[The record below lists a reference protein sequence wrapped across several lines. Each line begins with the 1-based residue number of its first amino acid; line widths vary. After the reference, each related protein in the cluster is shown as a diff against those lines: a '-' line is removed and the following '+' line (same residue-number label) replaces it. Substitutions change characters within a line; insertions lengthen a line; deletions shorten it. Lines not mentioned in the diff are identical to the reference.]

1 MMMLTQV
8 VWHVSSLLVSNT
20 KQMVVCVIHDIVDTA
35 CKEDW
40 QPNMVSPSL
49 KDLQQ
54 AVRH

>member
-8 VWHVSSLLVSNT
+8 VWHGSSLLVSNT